1 MILLLTRE
9 NSSYDSATKTF
20 WFKMDKQLDSSVK
33 VIRIQ
38 TFSFQPTTTATYPH
52 GVLVCSETLSNM
64 SMRQHVNVL
73 RDTEHRNETDI
84 LCCLHKDNHNS
95 EHIIYTLQHPLTV
108 TLDRRGFVNKIDIYF
123 TDMQGNRLDGDY
135 VPQSTAGPNLS
146 DLTTMHNSGAGN
158 LKFFADCDLASSYEK
173 PDGTV
178 TP

>member
-73 RDTEHRNETDI
+73 TFYAV
-84 LCCLHKDNHNS
+84 
-95 EHIIYTLQHPLTV
+95 YTRRTTTAS
-108 TLDRRGFVNKIDIYF
+108 TLF
-123 TDMQGNRLDGDY
+123 TRY
-135 VPQSTAGPNLS
+135 STR
-146 DLTTMHNSGAGN
+146 
-158 LKFFADCDLASSYEK
+158 
-173 PDGTV
+173 
-178 TP
+178 